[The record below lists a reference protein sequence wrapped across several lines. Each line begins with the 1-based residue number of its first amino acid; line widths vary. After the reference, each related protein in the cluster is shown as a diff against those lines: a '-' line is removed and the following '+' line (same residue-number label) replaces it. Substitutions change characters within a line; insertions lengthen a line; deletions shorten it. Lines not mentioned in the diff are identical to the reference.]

1 MNNIIIKNG
10 LFGSI
15 IVSALLVF
23 VTMYMKANPEK
34 EVSMMIGFAVM
45 ILAFFFVA
53 WGIKQQRD
61 ANNGLIT
68 FGKAFMIGLWI
79 TLIISTIYVLVWLII
94 LYNFFPNFAEHY
106 TDMAIEKASPEEV
119 AKVTEEMNSFKE
131 MYKNP
136 IMVILFTYM
145 EILPLGIV
153 FSLVS
158 ALILKKK
165 WLYVE
170 YSG

>member
-23 VTMYMKANPEK
+23 VTMYMRANPEK
-34 EVSMMIGFAVM
+34 EVSMFFGFAGM
-45 ILAFFFVA
+45 LLAFFFVVL
-53 WGIKQQRD
+53 GIKQQRD
-61 ANNGLIT
+61 ANNGFISL
-68 FGKAFMIGLWI
+68 GKAFLTGFWI
-79 TLIISTIYVLVWLII
+79 TLNISTVYVVVWLII
-94 LYNFFPNFAEHY
+94 FYNFFPNFAEHY
-106 TDMAIEKASPEEV
+106 TDMAIAKASPDEV
-119 AKVTEEMNSFKE
+119 DKVTEEMNSFKE

-136 IMVILFTYM
+136 IMVILLTYM

-153 FSLVS
+153 FSLIS

-165 WLYVE
+165 QIN
-170 YSG
+170 

>member
-53 WGIKQQRD
+53 LGIKQQRD

-106 TDMAIEKASPEEV
+106 TDMAIQKASPEEV

-136 IMVILFTYM
+136 IMVILFTYI

-165 WLYVE
+165 
-170 YSG
+170 

>member
-1 MNNIIIKNG
+1 MNNIIVKNG

-23 VTMYMKANPEK
+23 VTIYMKANPEK

-53 WGIKQQRD
+53 LGIKQQRD
-61 ANNGLIT
+61 ANNGLIS
-68 FGKAFMIGLWI
+68 FRNAFLTGFWI
-79 TLIISTIYVLVWLII
+79 TLIISTVYVLVWLII

-106 TDMAIEKASPEEV
+106 TDMAIQKANPEEV
-119 AKVTEEMNSFKE
+119 VKLTEEMNSFKE

-165 WLYVE
+165 
-170 YSG
+170 

>member
-1 MNNIIIKNG
+1 MNKIILKNG

-34 EVSMMIGFAVM
+34 EVSMLIGFTVM
-45 ILAFFFVA
+45 TLAFFFVV
-53 WGIKQQRD
+53 WGIKQQRE
-61 ANNGLIT
+61 ANNGVIS
-68 FGKAFMIGLWI
+68 FGKAFMTGFWI
-79 TLIISTIYVLVWLII
+79 SLIISTIYVLVWLII

-106 TDMAIEKASPEEV
+106 TDMAIAKASPDEV
-119 AKVTEEMNSFKE
+119 VKVTEEMNSFKE

-153 FSLVS
+153 VSFIS

-165 WLYVE
+165 
-170 YSG
+170 

>member
-1 MNNIIIKNG
+1 MNNIIVKNG

-68 FGKAFMIGLWI
+68 FGKAFLTGFWI

-106 TDMAIEKASPEEV
+106 TDMAIAKASPDELT
-119 AKVTEEMNSFKE
+119 KVTEEMNSFKE

-165 WLYVE
+165 
-170 YSG
+170 

>member
-1 MNNIIIKNG
+1 MNKIILKNG

-34 EVSMMIGFAVM
+34 EVNMLIGFAVM

-53 WGIKQQRD
+53 WGIKQQRET
-61 ANNGLIT
+61 NNELIS
-68 FGKAFMIGLWI
+68 FGKAFTTGFWI
-79 TLIISTIYVLVWLII
+79 TFIISTIYVLVWLII
-94 LYNFFPNFAEHY
+94 FYNFFPNFAEHY
-106 TDMAIEKASPEEV
+106 TDMAIAKASPDEV
-119 AKVTEEMNSFKE
+119 AKVTEDMNSFKE

-136 IMVILFTYM
+136 ILVILFTYM

-158 ALILKKK
+158 ALIFKKK
-165 WLYVE
+165 
-170 YSG
+170 

>member
-1 MNNIIIKNG
+1 MNNIIVKNG
-10 LFGSI
+10 LLGSS
-15 IVSALLVF
+15 IVSALLISI
-23 VTMYMKANPEK
+23 TMYMKSNPEK

-106 TDMAIEKASPEEV
+106 TDMAIQKASPEEV

-136 IMVILFTYM
+136 IMVILFTYI

-165 WLYVE
+165 
-170 YSG
+170 

>member
-1 MNNIIIKNG
+1 MNNIIVKNG

-53 WGIKQQRD
+53 LGIKQQRD
-61 ANNGLIT
+61 ANNGLIS
-68 FGKAFMIGLWI
+68 FRNAFLTGFWI

-106 TDMAIEKASPEEV
+106 TDMAIQKASPEEV

-165 WLYVE
+165 
-170 YSG
+170 

>member
-1 MNNIIIKNG
+1 MNKIILKNG

-34 EVSMMIGFAVM
+34 EVSMLIGFTVM
-45 ILAFFFVA
+45 TLAFFFLV
-53 WGIKQQRD
+53 WGIKQQRE
-61 ANNGLIT
+61 ANNGVIS
-68 FGKAFMIGLWI
+68 FGKAFMTGFWI
-79 TLIISTIYVLVWLII
+79 SLIISTIYVLVWLII

-106 TDMAIEKASPEEV
+106 TDMAIAKASPDEV
-119 AKVTEEMNSFKE
+119 VKVTEEMNSFKE

-153 FSLVS
+153 VSFIS

-165 WLYVE
+165 
-170 YSG
+170 

>member
-1 MNNIIIKNG
+1 MNNIILKNG

-15 IVSALLVF
+15 IVSALLISI
-23 VTMYMKANPEK
+23 TIYMKSNPEK
-34 EVSMMIGFAVM
+34 EVSMFFGFAGM
-45 ILAFFFVA
+45 LLAFIFVIL
-53 WGIKQQRD
+53 GIKQQRE
-61 ANNGLIT
+61 ANNGFISL
-68 FGKAFMIGLWI
+68 GKAFLTGFWI
-79 TLIISTIYVLVWLII
+79 TLIISTIYVLVWLVI

-106 TDMAIEKASPEEV
+106 TDMAIQKASPEEIV
-119 AKVTEEMNSFKE
+119 TVTEEMNSFKE

-153 FSLVS
+153 FSFIS

-165 WLYVE
+165 QIN
-170 YSG
+170 

>member
-1 MNNIIIKNG
+1 MNNIIVKNG

-53 WGIKQQRD
+53 LGIKQQRD
-61 ANNGLIT
+61 ANNGLIS
-68 FGKAFMIGLWI
+68 FRNAFLTGFWI
-79 TLIISTIYVLVWLII
+79 TLIISTVYVLVWLII

-106 TDMAIEKASPEEV
+106 TDMAIQKANPEEV
-119 AKVTEEMNSFKE
+119 VKVTEEMNSFKE

-136 IMVILFTYM
+136 IMVILFTYL

-165 WLYVE
+165 
-170 YSG
+170 

>member
-53 WGIKQQRD
+53 MGIKQQRD

-106 TDMAIEKASPEEV
+106 TDMAIAKASPDEV
-119 AKVTEEMNSFKE
+119 AQVTEEMNSFKE

-136 IMVILFTYM
+136 IMVILFTYI

-165 WLYVE
+165 
-170 YSG
+170 